1 MVVSLQHHLLKIVE
15 EKVNDIENE
24 DENYVDDNEYNLLN
38 TSN

>member
-1 MVVSLQHHLLKIVE
+1 
-15 EKVNDIENE
+15 VNDIENE